1 MHFEYI
7 ADAATR
13 GIAEIGLATGVPVSF
28 GVLTTLTDE
37 QAEMRVA
44 ARRRQQG
51 PGGRGGGRGDGDAA
65 ARDRRRP
72 GGMSGAGAR
81 QGRATARVAPPRPRG
96 GAPDAL
102 PVGGRPAAARRRPP
116 RVARSDRRGRAA
128 ARPSCTAF
136 ATALAE
142 GVAAHVAELD
152 PLISEA
158 AAHWRLER
166 MNVVDRLVMRLAV
179 YEFLH
184 ERDTPATVII
194 NEALE
199 LARAF
204 SSDEAVPFV
213 NGVLDGIRR
222 RLERA

>member
-1 MHFEYI
+1 MSGRAKGKAVPI
-7 ADAATR
+7 ALRHRAREAAVQMLYQWEV
-13 GIAEIGLATGVPVSF
+13 GGL
-28 GVLTTLTDE
+28 TLADVRRVWPEVTDE
-37 QAEMRVA
+37 DE
-44 ARRRQQG
+44 
-51 PGGRGGGRGDGDAA
+51 PL
-65 ARDRRRP
+65 
-72 GGMSGAGAR
+72 
-81 QGRATARVAPPRPRG
+81 
-96 GAPDAL
+96 PDDLA
-102 PVGGRPAAARRRPP
+102 
-116 RVARSDRRGRAA
+116 
-128 ARPSCTAF
+128 AF
-136 ATALAE
+136 ANSLAE

-158 AAHWRLER
+158 AAHWRIER
-166 MNVVDRLVMRLAV
+166 MNIIDRLVMRLAV

-204 SSDEAVPFV
+204 SSEEAVPFV

>member
-1 MHFEYI
+1 MSGRSNGKAAPI
-7 ADAATR
+7 ASRHRAREAAVQMLYQWEVGRLALADVRRVWPEVTD
-13 GIAEIGLATGVPVSF
+13 EDEPLPDELAT
-28 GVLTTLTDE
+28 
-37 QAEMRVA
+37 
-44 ARRRQQG
+44 
-51 PGGRGGGRGDGDAA
+51 
-65 ARDRRRP
+65 
-72 GGMSGAGAR
+72 
-81 QGRATARVAPPRPRG
+81 
-96 GAPDAL
+96 
-102 PVGGRPAAARRRPP
+102 
-116 RVARSDRRGRAA
+116 
-128 ARPSCTAF
+128 F
-136 ATALAE
+136 ANSLAE

-158 AAHWRLER
+158 AAHWRIER

-179 YEFLH
+179 YEFLY

-204 SSDEAVPFV
+204 SSEEAVPFV

>member
-1 MHFEYI
+1 MSGRPNGNGKAAPPLASRHRGREAAVQMLYQWEVGRLAL
-7 ADAATR
+7 ADVRRVWPEVTD
-13 GIAEIGLATGVPVSF
+13 EDEP
-28 GVLTTLTDE
+28 LTD
-37 QAEMRVA
+37 
-44 ARRRQQG
+44 
-51 PGGRGGGRGDGDAA
+51 D
-65 ARDRRRP
+65 
-72 GGMSGAGAR
+72 
-81 QGRATARVAPPRPRG
+81 
-96 GAPDAL
+96 L
-102 PVGGRPAAARRRPP
+102 
-116 RVARSDRRGRAA
+116 
-128 ARPSCTAF
+128 TAF
-136 ATALAE
+136 ANTLAE

-166 MNVVDRLVMRLAV
+166 MNVIDRLVMRLAV
-179 YEFLH
+179 YEFLY

-204 SSDEAVPFV
+204 SSEEAVPFV

>member
-1 MHFEYI
+1 MSGRTKGKAAPPI
-7 ADAATR
+7 ALRHRAREAAVQMLYQWEVGRLALADVRQVWPEVTD
-13 GIAEIGLATGVPVSF
+13 EDEPLPDDLAT
-28 GVLTTLTDE
+28 
-37 QAEMRVA
+37 
-44 ARRRQQG
+44 
-51 PGGRGGGRGDGDAA
+51 
-65 ARDRRRP
+65 
-72 GGMSGAGAR
+72 
-81 QGRATARVAPPRPRG
+81 
-96 GAPDAL
+96 
-102 PVGGRPAAARRRPP
+102 
-116 RVARSDRRGRAA
+116 
-128 ARPSCTAF
+128 F
-136 ATALAE
+136 ANSLAE

-166 MNVVDRLVMRLAV
+166 MNVIDRLVMRLAV
-179 YEFLH
+179 YEFLY

-204 SSDEAVPFV
+204 SSEEAVPFV

>member
-1 MHFEYI
+1 MWPEVT
-7 ADAATR
+7 D
-13 GIAEIGLATGVPVSF
+13 EDEPLPDDLAT
-28 GVLTTLTDE
+28 
-37 QAEMRVA
+37 
-44 ARRRQQG
+44 
-51 PGGRGGGRGDGDAA
+51 
-65 ARDRRRP
+65 
-72 GGMSGAGAR
+72 
-81 QGRATARVAPPRPRG
+81 
-96 GAPDAL
+96 
-102 PVGGRPAAARRRPP
+102 
-116 RVARSDRRGRAA
+116 
-128 ARPSCTAF
+128 F
-136 ATALAE
+136 ANSLAE

-166 MNVVDRLVMRLAV
+166 MNVIDRLVMRLAV
-179 YEFLH
+179 YEFLY

-204 SSDEAVPFV
+204 SSEEAVPFV

>member
-1 MHFEYI
+1 MSGRTNGKAAPPI
-7 ADAATR
+7 ALRHRAREAAVQMLYQWEVGR
-13 GIAEIGLATGVPVSF
+13 LALADVRRVWPEV
-28 GVLTTLTDE
+28 TDE
-37 QAEMRVA
+37 DE
-44 ARRRQQG
+44 
-51 PGGRGGGRGDGDAA
+51 PL
-65 ARDRRRP
+65 
-72 GGMSGAGAR
+72 
-81 QGRATARVAPPRPRG
+81 
-96 GAPDAL
+96 PDDLA
-102 PVGGRPAAARRRPP
+102 
-116 RVARSDRRGRAA
+116 
-128 ARPSCTAF
+128 AF
-136 ATALAE
+136 ANSLAE

-166 MNVVDRLVMRLAV
+166 MNVIDRLVMRLAV
-179 YEFLH
+179 YEFLY

-204 SSDEAVPFV
+204 SSEEAVPFV

>member
-1 MHFEYI
+1 
-7 ADAATR
+7 
-13 GIAEIGLATGVPVSF
+13 
-28 GVLTTLTDE
+28 
-37 QAEMRVA
+37 
-44 ARRRQQG
+44 
-51 PGGRGGGRGDGDAA
+51 
-65 ARDRRRP
+65 
-72 GGMSGAGAR
+72 MSG
-81 QGRATARVAPPRPRG
+81 RAPRKAAPPVASRHRAREAAVQMLYQWEVG
-96 GAPDAL
+96 RL
-102 PVGGRPAAARRRPP
+102 PLADVRRVWPE
-116 RVARSDRRGRAA
+116 VADENEPLS
-128 ARPSCTAF
+128 PELTAF
-136 ATALAE
+136 AHALAE
-142 GVAAHVAELD
+142 GVTSHVEELD

-158 AAHWRLER
+158 AAHWRIER

-204 SSDEAVPFV
+204 SSEEAVPFV